1 MKFFRKMKIY
11 IHYTNIKWNKK
22 STVVRHKRW
31 SEDEVNSLIEELS
44 EKLPK
49 DEIAK
54 RHQRSPKAI
63 DSRIFAIIYQ
73 KHIEGLSNV
82 EIEKITGI
90 SDEEIKIAIK
100 HEGHLSLNAFFEKL
114 ELDNR
119 IFMVGKQICETT
131 YHKNFLYQAIKKIDP
146 KHPPDY
152 LTTS

>member
-1 MKFFRKMKIY
+1 MKLR
-11 IHYTNIKWNKK
+11 
-22 STVVRHKRW
+22 S
-31 SEDEVNSLIEELS
+31 D
-44 EKLPK
+44 
-49 DEIAK
+49 
-54 RHQRSPKAI
+54 HQRSPKAI

-119 IFMVGKQICETT
+119 IFMVGKQI
-131 YHKNFLYQAIKKIDP
+131 
-146 KHPPDY
+146 
-152 LTTS
+152 